1 MSDETFLTRWSRL
14 KREQATQELTPEPA
28 PIAPVDPVSLPAVES
43 LGPGSEVGMFLNQG
57 VPVELA
63 RAALRSAWKSDPAVR
78 GFIEIADNQ
87 WDFNVPDAIPGF
99 GAMGEAEQAH
109 RLAADALKIGTSL
122 PNLAPPPER
131 RVVQGEMSDE
141 SRVIDPVWQPGSIS
155 TAEPERPT
163 PDSGEQPQSVDNST
177 TPVKRRHGGALPR

>member
-14 KREQATQELTPEPA
+14 KREQVTKDFTPEPA
-28 PIAPVDPVSLPAVES
+28 PIAPVDPVILPAIES
-43 LGPGSEVGMFLNQG
+43 LGPGSEVGMFLSEG
-57 VPVELA
+57 IPVELA

-87 WDFNVPDAIPGF
+87 WDFNVPDAMPGF
-99 GAMGEAEQAH
+99 GAMGDAEQAH

-122 PNLAPPPER
+122 PNLAPSAER
-131 RVVQGEMSDE
+131 QLVRGEMSEE
-141 SRVIDPVWQPGSIS
+141 SRVIDPVWQPGSIT
-155 TAEPERPT
+155 TAEPERPA
-163 PDSGEQPQSVDNST
+163 PGSGEQPHSAHDST

>member
-14 KREQATQELTPEPA
+14 KRDQAPKELTPEPV

-43 LGPGSEVGMFLNQG
+43 LGPGSEVGMFLNEG
-57 VPVELA
+57 IPVELA

-99 GAMGEAEQAH
+99 GAMGDAEQSH
-109 RLAADALKIGTSL
+109 RLAADALKIGTSV

-131 RVVQGEMSDE
+131 QVMKGEMSEE

-155 TAEPERPT
+155 AAEPEQAA
-163 PDSGEQPQSVDNST
+163 PDSGEQPQSVDDST